1 MSLLQVQDFLLLDV
15 APLSL
20 GIETA
25 GGVMTNLIDRNMTI
39 PTKQTQIFDTNEDNQ
54 TVVAIKVQSR
64 CSQGTGVYCIYLE
77 IPHPLDFGPLHS
89 PKKFP

>member
-1 MSLLQVQDFLLLDV
+1 MSFPQVQDFLLLDV

-64 CSQGTGVYCIYLE
+64 CSQGTGFWAP
-77 IPHPLDFGPLHS
+77 IPTQKVLDIS
-89 PKKFP
+89 ITS

>member
-1 MSLLQVQDFLLLDV
+1 MSLPQVQDFLLLDV

-54 TVVAIKVQSR
+54 TVVAIKVQPHCN
-64 CSQGTGVYCIYLE
+64 CSLGTGVYKHE
-77 IPHPLDFGPLHS
+77 APPIPQFLVPYTH
-89 PKKFP
+89 KK